1 MTEEKR
7 IKILIGILIW
17 VVLIAATLYFDDKW
31 DSVNFWRY
39 LGFSEAFI
47 GTVIAWL
54 WLKKAEEKKETK
66 LPSIR
71 DEIEMEEMRTD

>member
-54 WLKKAEEKKETK
+54 WLKKKESLNNKDTELREWEVHFANDLK
-66 LPSIR
+66 
-71 DEIEMEEMRTD
+71 